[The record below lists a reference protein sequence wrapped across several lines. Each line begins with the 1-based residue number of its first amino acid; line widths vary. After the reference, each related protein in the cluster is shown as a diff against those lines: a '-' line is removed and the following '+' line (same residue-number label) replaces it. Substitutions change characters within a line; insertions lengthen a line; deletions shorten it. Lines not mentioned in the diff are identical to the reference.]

1 MNRSSVSRNTRWAF
15 LGLLLSL
22 AACTAA
28 EPPIGAERFAEVVE
42 VQLLIPS
49 SGDGYDLFQASHLRT
64 LSDGRVV
71 VLNAGADE
79 VLIFSP
85 SGMLEDRFGR
95 AGQGPGEF
103 SFPNFMTTL
112 PGDSI
117 VVTDFVTSQGVVFT
131 SDGSVT
137 RTFRME
143 TPSTG
148 DLYVGAIGVTTDRA
162 LVTVQGQA
170 VVGADVTGPGMVRY
184 PYRVLVYDFEGS
196 LLHRFERDEIAREL
210 YLLEREGILR
220 GLIPPLMNNGHFAAG
235 PSGIAL
241 ASTDSHDVLILDSD
255 TQIRATVRVPGA
267 ASTLPRSVVDSVR
280 REWAEAATTDAR
292 KVFRRRAL
300 RDMPQPL
307 AAPGIED
314 LHIDRVGR
322 LWVAEANLDGSGVT
336 GKWHVY
342 ADDALLGFVELP
354 AHIDVKEIGA
364 DYMLGI
370 ETSEFG
376 EESVVRVTF
385 ETEPILQ

>member
-1 MNRSSVSRNTRWAF
+1 MSGRRF
-15 LGLLLSL
+15 LVPVATLILLG
-22 AACTAA
+22 CEGQA
-28 EPPIGAERFAEVVE
+28 ESPIGAGRFAEVVQ

-49 SGDGYDLFQASHLRT
+49 SGDGYDLFRASHLRT

-71 VLNAGADE
+71 VLNAGVPE

-85 SGMLEDRFGR
+85 SGRLEDRFGR

-103 SFPNFMTTL
+103 SRPMFMTTL

-117 VVTDFVTSQGVVFT
+117 LVTELNPQRGMVFT
-131 SDGSVT
+131 SGGAVT
-137 RTFRME
+137 RTFMLE
-143 TPSTG
+143 GPGTG
-148 DLYVGAIGVTTDRA
+148 SFFVSPLGVTADRA
-162 LVTVQGQA
+162 LVTLQA
-170 VVGADVTGPGMVRY
+170 HEVVGPGVTTRPGMTRF
-184 PYRVLVYDFEGS
+184 PYHVVVYDLEGS
-196 LLHRFERDEIAREL
+196 LLHRFESEGIERET
-210 YLLEREGILR
+210 YLLEREGFLR
-220 GLIPPLMNNGHFAAG
+220 DVMPPLVRDGRFAAG
-235 PSGIAL
+235 PTGFAL
-241 ASTDSHDVLILDSD
+241 ASTDFHDVLILDSD
-255 TQIRATVRVPGA
+255 TQIRATVQVPGA
-267 ASTLPRSVVDSVR
+267 TSTLPRSFVDSVR
-280 REWAEAATTDAR
+280 SEWAEAATTDAR

-307 AAPGIED
+307 AAPVIED

-322 LWVAEANLDGSGVT
+322 LWVAEANLEGNDST
-336 GKWHVY
+336 KWHVY
-342 ADDALLGFVELP
+342 TDDALLGFVQLP